1 MKKKTSVV
9 NIPHLIDRRALYKM
23 SVKQLLGLEQ
33 CPISEEDILEQIE
46 ESRRRMRSDLEFKTP
61 SGSIHLH
68 LSSINPRGMTYGYW
82 DYFSKR

>member
-1 MKKKTSVV
+1 MKKKTSTAT
-9 NIPHLIDRRALYKM
+9 IPHLTDQKVLSNM
-23 SVKQLLGLEQ
+23 SVKELLGLEQ
-33 CPISEEDILEQIE
+33 CPISEEEILEQIE
-46 ESRRRMRSDLEFKTP
+46 ESRRRMHSDIEFKTP